1 MSAWLR
7 QRAHSRPSLALC
19 WSWVRTGWCAAPI
32 LSAHCSKSVLLASVS
47 DHSWKEKCVMQ
58 LLATPQS
65 GAMRGGA
72 FPKRSVR
79 RIRPLHLIIHAFLLL
94 LSFLFLAPLIL
105 MISASFSSETAISQY
120 GYSLLPRSF
129 TTAAYQYILQDPSQ
143 ILTAYSVTIT
153 VTLIGTSVGVLV
165 MALLAYSLSRKDFF
179 LRKPLSFY
187 VFFTLIFHGGLVPLY
202 ILVTHYLQ
210 LQDTLAAL
218 ILPYLVMPLYVLL
231 LRTYFAALPREL
243 IDAARIDGAS
253 EWRIFFRIVVPLS
266 RPALATVALFCA
278 LVFWNDWYLALLFI
292 NNAKLL
298 PLQYLLYQI
307 STDITI
313 LQTSSQAF
321 GVQVPALSAQMAIAV
336 LAVGP
341 ITLAFL
347 LVQKYFVSGITLGGV
362 KGD

>member
-1 MSAWLR
+1 MSACLR
-7 QRAHSRPSLALC
+7 PRAHSRPSSALC

-47 DHSWKEKCVMQ
+47 DHSWKERYVMR
-58 LLATPQS
+58 LLATQQS
-65 GAMRGGA
+65 GAGTMRGGA
-72 FPKRSVR
+72 FPQHIV
-79 RIRPLHLIIHAFLLL
+79 
-94 LSFLFLAPLIL
+94 
-105 MISASFSSETAISQY
+105 
-120 GYSLLPRSF
+120 
-129 TTAAYQYILQDPSQ
+129 QDPSQ
-143 ILTAYSVTIT
+143 ILTAYGVTVT
-153 VTLIGTSVGVLV
+153 VTLIGTCAGVLI
-165 MALLAYSLSRKDFF
+165 MALLAYPLSRKDFF

-187 VFFTLIFHGGLVPLY
+187 VFFTLLFHGGLVPLY

-218 ILPYLVMPLYVLL
+218 ILPYLVMPWYVLL

-243 IDAARIDGAS
+243 IDAAKIDGAG

-292 NNAKLL
+292 NNSNLV

-307 STDITI
+307 STDITV

-321 GVQVPALSAQMAIAV
+321 G
-336 LAVGP
+336 
-341 ITLAFL
+341 F
-347 LVQKYFVSGITLGGV
+347 
-362 KGD
+362 